1 MVKLLSLCFCG
12 GRWRKSEYCNRPMH
26 VSSLLQD
33 GANGV
38 IANKRRAL
46 SFFKYYSKYLSVASN
61 HKVFCTRVP
70 IDRGLHLHEVL
81 LSPLSVNIYPI
92 GCLYSDRKETKFGTY
107 PLTRGALQENEGHLK
122 KNFRRFAPNL
132 CPPISKTVPAPL
144 PIYRPNLITLW
155 AFTKGFPL
163 HWTRLTRSQ
172 F

>member
-1 MVKLLSLCFCG
+1 
-12 GRWRKSEYCNRPMH
+12 MH

-122 KNFRRFAPNL
+122 KIFRRFAPNL
-132 CPPISKTVPAPL
+132 CPPISKTMPAPL
-144 PIYRPNLITLW
+144 VIGTLT
-155 AFTKGFPL
+155 FLCFEIRCQVCSTNP
-163 HWTRLTRSQ
+163 
-172 F
+172 